1 MIRKRS
7 AGNYDWITIGV
18 YLSLLIIGWLS
29 INSVTYSQ
37 NINRDLLDLSVPIT
51 KQTVYILVSLVV
63 FMITLWVDDKFW
75 HTFSYVIYGVGI
87 FLLLLVL
94 VAGTEIKGAKAWF
107 TLGGFSF
114 QPAEIAKFGTALAL
128 SSYLSYFKTNLKQLN
143 YQIISFVIILIPVFL
158 ILMQPDAGSALTFL
172 SFFILLFIEGLSAIY
187 YLAIVLFFTVFIF
200 SFLIP
205 IPYVLLGILILAIIA
220 SWIYFRHFKYQWI
233 LFSVCLGG
241 LIAANAFLP
250 IYQVILMASVFMLA
264 SLVYLWKS
272 KEEKLS
278 LLLILG
284 CGVLILFTYS
294 TLHFFNKL
302 EQHQQERIK
311 VWLNPSEC
319 DPRGSLYNI
328 LQSKVAIGAGG
339 FFGSGYLNGNMT
351 KLKFVPEQSTDFIF
365 SSIGEEQGFIGS
377 LTVIVL
383 FIVLILRI
391 IMMSER
397 TDKKFYSNYA
407 ISVAGLLF
415 FHVVI
420 NIGMTMG
427 LLPIIGIPLPFISK
441 GGSALIGFSL
451 MLGVYLRMQSKS

>member
-1 MIRKRS
+1 MIRKHPV
-7 AGNYDWITIGV
+7 GNYDWITIGV

-29 INSVTYSQ
+29 IYSVTYSQ

-51 KQTVYILVSLVV
+51 KQTMYVLMALIV
-63 FMITLWVDDKFW
+63 FLLTLWIDDKFW
-75 HTFSYVIYGVGI
+75 HTFAYIIYGIGI

-94 VAGTEIKGAKAWF
+94 IAGNEIKGAKAWF
-107 TLGGFSF
+107 SIGGFSF
-114 QPAEIAKFGTALAL
+114 QPAEIAKFGTAMAL

-143 YQIISFVIILIPVFL
+143 YQLISFAIILVPVFL
-158 ILMQPDAGSALTFL
+158 ILLQPDAGSALTFF
-172 SFFILLFIEGLSAIY
+172 SFLILLFIEGLNELY
-187 YLAIVLFFTVFIF
+187 YLAIILLFAVFIF
-200 SFLIP
+200 SFLVP
-205 IPYVLLGILILAIIA
+205 IPFVLFGILILSIIV

-233 LFSVCLGG
+233 LFSFCMMGLLLANVFLPVIQVVLIAGG
-241 LIAANAFLP
+241 LLFL
-250 IYQVILMASVFMLA
+250 
-264 SLVYLWKS
+264 SLIYLWKS
-272 KEEKLS
+272 KEERLS
-278 LLLILG
+278 LMLVVSSGL
-284 CGVLILFTYS
+284 LILFTY
-294 TLHFFNKL
+294 TTINFFNKL
-302 EQHQQERIK
+302 EPHQQERIK

-339 FFGSGYLNGNMT
+339 FLGRGYLNGNMT

-377 LTVIVL
+377 LTVIILFFVL
-383 FIVLILRI
+383 IFRIVL
-391 IMMSER
+391 MSER
-397 TDKKFYSNYA
+397 TEKKFYSNYA
-407 ISVAGLLF
+407 LCLAGLLF
-415 FHVVI
+415 FHVII